1 MNSRK
6 KKYHQKSNKIYKE
19 DVAIAVVKKDSLLG
33 LCSIDYD
40 KLAEKGKIGG
50 TLFGFTTRVATCHKT
65 ENYKFRKD
73 YQSYIDLINRM
84 GYCKIFYK
92 YKKDKHWQRVE
103 VSDELYV
110 LSREYISKKEMKKL
124 RKEKIDQV
132 DYKALEKKLGLKT
145 WIEKN

>member
-1 MNSRK
+1 
-6 KKYHQKSNKIYKE
+6 
-19 DVAIAVVKKDSLLG
+19 
-33 LCSIDYD
+33 
-40 KLAEKGKIGG
+40 
-50 TLFGFTTRVATCHKT
+50 
-65 ENYKFRKD
+65 
-73 YQSYIDLINRM
+73 M